1 MACGT
6 VAFFIAGL
14 VFGPGGAVAEDLKLD
29 NRAWN
34 GLSEL
39 RQVAAEDGP
48 VQTPSTIDVTQ
59 LTGSEGILVVHPV
72 APLPA
77 AELAKFMR
85 RGGRVAVADDFGA
98 GSRFFGTFG
107 MTMSQPGPD
116 LPQLFR
122 KNPALPIASPII
134 AHALADGV
142 GALVT
147 NHPEVLQHPSLTPVF
162 GLTGEHGAVVLSG
175 AVGAGRLVAISDA
188 SVLINNMLELNGN
201 RAFARNLARYLRG
214 ADARG
219 RLLLADSSTHWEPS
233 GSMLRHPLAEL
244 SSALTRLSHPQLPR
258 LAVIVFSTALA
269 GLLLGIAATSL
280 PRSSA
285 YARRAYLQSVE
296 CISGMAGRV
305 SHYAGG
311 ERSLLAPLLSLK
323 RELERRAADSVH
335 ASAQLQRVDL
345 LRALGAAGHSPQLAE
360 ELGRFMAEVD
370 RLQDASAIHAAPVS
384 VRQFSELVATGRRIL
399 TDLDAPVQSHHE
411 RHG

>member
-1 MACGT
+1 MG
-6 VAFFIAGL
+6 GL
-14 VFGPGGAVAEDLKLD
+14 VFGPVRAKAEDLRFQ
-29 NRAWN
+29 NQAWN

-39 RQVAAEDGP
+39 LEAAAEDGP
-48 VQTPSTIDVTQ
+48 VQTPKTIDVTQ
-59 LTGSEGILVVHPV
+59 LSGSEGILVVHPV
-72 APLPA
+72 SSLPA

-107 MTMSQPGPD
+107 MTMSQPGPS

-142 GALVT
+142 GGMVT
-147 NHPEVLQHPSLTPVF
+147 NHPQVLQHPSLTPVF

-175 AVGAGRLVAISDA
+175 AVGSGRLVAISDA
-188 SVLINNMLELNGN
+188 SVLINNMLELSGN

-214 ADARG
+214 ADAHG
-219 RLLLADSSTHWEPS
+219 RLLIADSATEWEPS
-233 GSMLRHPLAEL
+233 GRSLRHPLDEL
-244 SSALTRLSHPQLPR
+244 KSTLARLSHPQLPR

-269 GLLLGIAATSL
+269 GLLLGVAATSL

-296 CISGMAGRV
+296 CNSGMAGRV
-305 SHYAGG
+305 SHYAAGD
-311 ERSLLAPLLSLK
+311 RSLLAPLLSLK
-323 RELERRAADSVH
+323 RELERRAADSVR

-345 LRALGAAGHSPQLAE
+345 LRALTAAGHRPQLSE

-399 TDLDAPVQSHHE
+399 TDLDAPAQSHHE